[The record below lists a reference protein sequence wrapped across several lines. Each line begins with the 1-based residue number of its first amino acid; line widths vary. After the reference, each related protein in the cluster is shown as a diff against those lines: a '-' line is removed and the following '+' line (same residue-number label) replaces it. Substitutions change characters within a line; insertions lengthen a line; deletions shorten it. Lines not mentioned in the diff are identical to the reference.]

1 MRNGGNMKY
10 KQIVF
15 DVDGTL
21 LNTESAILHSL
32 QDTMRTLSGET
43 IPLEKLTFTLGI
55 TGEDAL
61 QILGVEDITTT
72 IDLWNKKLRDFADDM
87 AVFDG
92 IEELLEKLLKLGC
105 EMGIITSRTKEEFE
119 YGFGQFDIKRY
130 FKTIVCADDTE
141 EHKPNAAPLCKYMEL
156 TGADREQVLYIG
168 DSEYDSRCAGNAGT
182 DFALA
187 GWGAHNKMIKAN
199 YHLEKPEELL
209 PIITGGT
216 SF

>member
-1 MRNGGNMKY
+1 MKY

-32 QDTMRTLSGET
+32 QDTMRTISGET
-43 IPLEKLTFTLGI
+43 IPLEKLTFSLGI

-61 QILGVEDITTT
+61 QILGVKDIAATM
-72 IDLWNKKLRDFADDM
+72 DLWNKKLRDYTDDM

-92 IEELLEKLLKLGC
+92 MEELLESLLEQGC

-130 FKTIVCADDTE
+130 FKTIVCADDTK
-141 EHKPNAAPLCKYMEL
+141 EHKPNAAPLSKYMEL
-156 TGADREQVLYIG
+156 TGTDSEQVLYIG
-168 DSEYDSRCAGNAGT
+168 DSEYDSQCAENAGT

-187 GWGAHNKMIKAN
+187 GWGARNKMIKAS
-199 YHLEKPEELL
+199 YYLEKPAELL
-209 PIITGGT
+209 PIITRDT

>member
-1 MRNGGNMKY
+1 MKY

-32 QDTMRTLSGET
+32 QEVMRTISGEM
-43 IPLEKLTFTLGI
+43 IPFEKLTFSLGI

-61 QILGVEDITTT
+61 QILGVEDIAATM
-72 IDLWNKKLRDFADDM
+72 DLWNEKLRDFAD
-87 AVFDG
+87 ATSVFDG
-92 IEELLEKLLKLGC
+92 IEELLEELLKLGC

-119 YGFGQFDIKRY
+119 FGFGQFDIKRY
-130 FKTIVCADDTE
+130 FKTIICADDTE
-141 EHKPNAAPLCKYMEL
+141 EHKPNAGPLRKYMEL
-156 TGADREQVLYIG
+156 TGADRSEVLYIG
-168 DSEYDSRCAGNAGT
+168 DSEYDSQCAENAGT

-187 GWGAHNKMIKAN
+187 GWGAHNKMLKAN

-209 PIITGGT
+209 AIIIGST